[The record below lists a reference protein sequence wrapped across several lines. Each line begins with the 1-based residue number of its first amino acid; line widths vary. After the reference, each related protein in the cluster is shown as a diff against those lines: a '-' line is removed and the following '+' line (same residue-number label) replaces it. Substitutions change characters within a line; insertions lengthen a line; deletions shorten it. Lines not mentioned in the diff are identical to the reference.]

1 MFQMKDEGGTPKEQ
15 LSEVEMDNL
24 SEEEFRVIILKMIQ
38 DLGKIIEAQT
48 KRIQEISK
56 SLVQS
61 LSAATDDNNFLAFKS
76 LYSVSKFFFCH

>member
-61 LSAATDDNNFLAFKS
+61 QVLAAVFGHLWW
-76 LYSVSKFFFCH
+76 LG

>member
-61 LSAATDDNNFLAFKS
+61 QVLAAVFGHLWW
-76 LYSVSKFFFCH
+76 LR

>member
-24 SEEEFRVIILKMIQ
+24 SGEEFRVIILKMIQ

-61 LSAATDDNNFLAFKS
+61 QVLAAVFGHLWW
-76 LYSVSKFFFCH
+76 LR

>member
-48 KRIQEISK
+48 KRIQEMSK

-61 LSAATDDNNFLAFKS
+61 QVLAAVFGHLWW
-76 LYSVSKFFFCH
+76 LR

>member
-38 DLGKIIEAQT
+38 DLG
-48 KRIQEISK
+48 
-56 SLVQS
+56 
-61 LSAATDDNNFLAFKS
+61 
-76 LYSVSKFFFCH
+76 

>member
-15 LSEVEMDNL
+15 LSEVEMNSL

-48 KRIQEISK
+48 KRIQEMSK

-61 LSAATDDNNFLAFKS
+61 QVLAAVFGYLWW
-76 LYSVSKFFFCH
+76 LR

>member
-15 LSEVEMDNL
+15 LSEVEMNSL

-38 DLGKIIEAQT
+38 DLGNIIEAQT
-48 KRIQEISK
+48 KRIQEMSK

-61 LSAATDDNNFLAFKS
+61 QVLAAVFGYLWW
-76 LYSVSKFFFCH
+76 LR